1 MESLDNAINKLVL
14 MDILIYRI
22 LCLRNGKERFF
33 SQAYLKHLRK
43 LSTCYAVSQVS
54 KSLEE
59 SASRRLHI
67 TTAKK
72 LRNPEQNITLKNNPV
87 VGNLKIYF

>member
-1 MESLDNAINKLVL
+1 MDGLGNAINKLEL

-22 LCLRNGKERFF
+22 LCLRNGRDIF

-43 LSTCYAVSQVS
+43 LSTCYAISQVS

-59 SASRRLHI
+59 SVSHRLYI

-72 LRNPEQNITLKNNPV
+72 LRNQEQNITLKNNPV
-87 VGNLKIYF
+87 VGNLKIYV